1 MDGHIHDCYRCHRE
15 ILNQKGKPMIRP
27 SVKAA
32 FKVEELVYQFQNVDV
47 PDGYLTT
54 GSIQE
59 VNEKYKDEYLV
70 GEAENRLLLI
80 EDQLLGMGPEYIEDW
95 KILNRD
101 KRQLEKFIKKWGKT

>member
-1 MDGHIHDCYRCHRE
+1 
-15 ILNQKGKPMIRP
+15 
-27 SVKAA
+27 
-32 FKVEELVYQFQNVDV
+32 VDV

-59 VNEKYKDEYLV
+59 VNEKYDDKYLV

-80 EDQLLGMGPEYIEDW
+80 EDQLLGMGPEYIEDFS
-95 KILNRD
+95 ILNRD